1 MLNNFVLFTALRY
14 FSAKKNEKFVSIIS
28 VISLLGIT
36 IGVAALIVVMSVMNG
51 FHIELTKNIIGLN
64 GDIVVTP
71 FQGKSIDNYQ
81 DVAIKVQKQP
91 FVKYLTPMITG
102 QALAMSSKNSGVIV
116 KGIDLKD
123 LKQKGEITKNVI
135 GGSFTEY
142 VGDNK
147 IAVGS
152 ELALTLGLSIG
163 SQVKLIAP
171 NLLSTAFGSMP
182 RAKTYIVEVVFS
194 SGMYDYDAATILMPL
209 GAAQLFFSLGENINM
224 FEVSVDNSNEAA
236 KYSEVLQ
243 TLLDDDNLRVQGW
256 MENNQQFL
264 NALEVEKVAMFTI
277 LSLIIIVA
285 AFNIISSLFMIVKD
299 KTSDIA
305 ILKTIGASKYQIMA
319 IFMVNGSLIGMIGT
333 VFGALTGILFA
344 YNIEN
349 IRSYLEHFAG
359 MKIFDPAI
367 YFLYSLP
374 SVVRIQDIL
383 IVSSLSLV
391 LSFLA
396 TIYPAFRAASLNP
409 VEAMRYE

>member
-1 MLNNFVLFTALRY
+1 MLDNFILFTALRY

-28 VISLLGIT
+28 IISLLGIT

-71 FQGKSIDNYQ
+71 FQGKAIDNYQ
-81 DVAIKVQKQP
+81 EIAAKIQKQP
-91 FVKYLTPMITG
+91 FVKYLTPMISG

-142 VGDNK
+142 IGDNK

-209 GAAQLFFSLGENINM
+209 EAAQLFFSLGENINM
-224 FEVSVDNSNEAA
+224 FEVSVDDSNAAA

-243 TLLDDDNLRVQGW
+243 NLLDEDNLRAQNW

-333 VFGALTGILFA
+333 VFGALTGVLFA

-383 IVSSLSLV
+383 IVSSLALI

>member
-1 MLNNFVLFTALRY
+1 MLDNFILFTALRY
-14 FSAKKNEKFVSIIS
+14 FSAKKNEKFVSVISIIS
-28 VISLLGIT
+28 LIGIT

-81 DVAIKVQKQP
+81 EIAAKIQKQP
-91 FVKYLTPMITG
+91 FVKYLTPMISG
-102 QALAMSSKNSGVIV
+102 QALAMSGKNSGVIV

-142 VGDNK
+142 IGDNK

-209 GAAQLFFSLGENINM
+209 EAAQLFFSLGENINM
-224 FEVSVDNSNEAA
+224 FEVSVDDSNAA
-236 KYSEVLQ
+236 SKYSEILQ
-243 TLLDDDNLRVQGW
+243 NLLDEDNLRAQNW

-319 IFMVNGSLIGMIGT
+319 IFMVNGSLIGIIGT
-333 VFGALTGILFA
+333 LFGALTGVLFA

-383 IVSSLSLV
+383 IVSSLALI

>member
-1 MLNNFVLFTALRY
+1 MLDNFILFTALRY
-14 FSAKKNEKFVSIIS
+14 FSAKKNEKFVSVISIIS
-28 VISLLGIT
+28 LIGIT

-81 DVAIKVQKQP
+81 DIAAKIQKQP
-91 FVKYLTPMITG
+91 FVKYLTPMISG
-102 QALAMSSKNSGVIV
+102 QALAMSGKNSGVIV

-142 VGDNK
+142 IGDNK

-209 GAAQLFFSLGENINM
+209 EAAQLFFSLGENINM
-224 FEVSVDNSNEAA
+224 FEVSVDDSSVAP
-236 KYSEVLQ
+236 KYSEILQ
-243 TLLDDDNLRVQGW
+243 NLLDEDNLRAQNW

-319 IFMVNGSLIGMIGT
+319 IFMVNGSLIGIIGT
-333 VFGALTGILFA
+333 IFGALTGVLFA

-383 IVSSLSLV
+383 IVSSLALI

>member
-1 MLNNFVLFTALRY
+1 MLDNFILFTALRY
-14 FSAKKNEKFVSIIS
+14 FSAKKNEKFVSVISIIS
-28 VISLLGIT
+28 LIGIT

-81 DVAIKVQKQP
+81 DIAAKIQKQS
-91 FVKYLTPMITG
+91 FVKYLTPMISG
-102 QALAMSSKNSGVIV
+102 QALAMSGKNSGVIV

-142 VGDNK
+142 IGDNK

-209 GAAQLFFSLGENINM
+209 EAAQLFFSLGENINM
-224 FEVSVDNSNEAA
+224 FEVSVDDSSVAP
-236 KYSEVLQ
+236 KYSEILQ
-243 TLLDDDNLRVQGW
+243 NLLDEDNLRAQNW

-319 IFMVNGSLIGMIGT
+319 IFMVNGSLIGIIGT
-333 VFGALTGILFA
+333 IFGALTGVLFA

-383 IVSSLSLV
+383 IVSSLALI

>member
-14 FSAKKNEKFVSIIS
+14 FSAKKNEKFVSVIS
-28 VISLLGIT
+28 VISLIGIT

-64 GDIVVTP
+64 GDIVITP
-71 FQGKSIDNYQ
+71 FQGKSINNYQ
-81 DVAIKVQKQP
+81 VIGTRLKEQS
-91 FVKYLTPMITG
+91 FVTSYIPMISG
-102 QALAMSSKNSGVIV
+102 QALAMSGKNSGVIV
-116 KGIDLKD
+116 KGINLKD

-142 VGDNK
+142 IGNNK

-152 ELALTLGLSIG
+152 ELALNLGLNIG
-163 SQVKLIAP
+163 SSVKLIAP
-171 NLLSTAFGSMP
+171 NLLATAFGSIP
-182 RAKTYIVEVVFS
+182 RAKTYIVEVIFS

-209 GAAQLFFSLGENINM
+209 QAAQLFFSLGEDINM
-224 FEVSVDNSNEAA
+224 FEVIVDDSNKVQDYNEILQDLLNS
-236 KYSEVLQ
+236 
-243 TLLDDDNLRVQGW
+243 DNLRVQNW
-256 MENNQQFL
+256 MESNQQFL
-264 NALEVEKVAMFTI
+264 NALEIERVAMFTI

-305 ILKTIGASKYQIMA
+305 ILKTIGASKYQIMT
-319 IFMVNGSLIGMIGT
+319 IFIVNGSLIGIIGTLIGT
-333 VFGALTGILFA
+333 VIGVLFS

-349 IRSYLEHFAG
+349 IRSYLEHFSG
-359 MKIFDPAI
+359 VKIFDPAI

-383 IVSSLSLV
+383 IVSGLSLI

-396 TIYPAFRAASLNP
+396 TIYPALRAASLNP
-409 VEAMRYE
+409 VEVMRYE

>member
-1 MLNNFVLFTALRY
+1 MLDNFVLFTALRY

-71 FQGKSIDNYQ
+71 FQGKAIDNYQ
-81 DVAIKVQKQP
+81 DIATKVQKQP

-152 ELALTLGLSIG
+152 ELAVTLGLSIG

-209 GAAQLFFSLGENINM
+209 RAAQLFFSLGENINM

-243 TLLDDDNLRVQGW
+243 TLLDGDNLRVQGW

-333 VFGALTGILFA
+333 VFGALTGVLFA

-349 IRSYLEHFAG
+349 IRSSLEHFAG

>member
-1 MLNNFVLFTALRY
+1 MLDNFILFTALRY
-14 FSAKKNEKFVSIIS
+14 FSAKKNEKFVSVISIIS
-28 VISLLGIT
+28 LIGIT

-64 GDIVVTP
+64 GDIVVMP

-81 DVAIKVQKQP
+81 EIAAKIQKQP
-91 FVKYLTPMITG
+91 FVKYLTPMISG
-102 QALAMSSKNSGVIV
+102 QALAMSGKNSGVIV

-142 VGDNK
+142 IGDNK

-209 GAAQLFFSLGENINM
+209 EAAQLFFSLGENINM
-224 FEVSVDNSNEAA
+224 FEVSVDDSSVAS
-236 KYSEVLQ
+236 KYSDFLQ
-243 TLLDDDNLRVQGW
+243 NLLDEDNLRAQNW

-319 IFMVNGSLIGMIGT
+319 IFMVNGSLIGIIGT
-333 VFGALTGILFA
+333 LFGALTGLLFA

-383 IVSSLSLV
+383 IVSSLSLI

>member
-1 MLNNFVLFTALRY
+1 MLDNFILFTALRY
-14 FSAKKNEKFVSIIS
+14 FSAKKNEKFVSVISIIS
-28 VISLLGIT
+28 LIGIT

-71 FQGKSIDNYQ
+71 FQGKSIDNYPEI
-81 DVAIKVQKQP
+81 AAKIQKQP
-91 FVKYLTPMITG
+91 FVKYLTSMISG
-102 QALAMSSKNSGVIV
+102 QALAMSGKNSGVIV

-142 VGDNK
+142 IGDNK

-152 ELALTLGLSIG
+152 ELALTLGISIG

-209 GAAQLFFSLGENINM
+209 EAAQLFFSLGENINM
-224 FEVSVDNSNEAA
+224 FEVSVDDSNAA
-236 KYSEVLQ
+236 SKYSEILQ
-243 TLLDDDNLRVQGW
+243 NLLDEDNLRAQNW

-319 IFMVNGSLIGMIGT
+319 IFMVNGSLIGIIGT
-333 VFGALTGILFA
+333 IFGALTGVLFA

-349 IRSYLEHFAG
+349 IRSYLEYFAG

-383 IVSSLSLV
+383 IVSSLALI

>member
-1 MLNNFVLFTALRY
+1 MLDNFILFTALRY

-28 VISLLGIT
+28 IISLIGIT

-71 FQGKSIDNYQ
+71 FQGKAIDNYQ
-81 DVAIKVQKQP
+81 EIAAKIQKQP
-91 FVKYLTPMITG
+91 FVKYLTPMISG
-102 QALAMSSKNSGVIV
+102 QALAMSVKNSGVIV

-135 GGSFTEY
+135 GGNFTEY
-142 VGDNK
+142 IGDNK

-182 RAKTYIVEVVFS
+182 RAKTYIVEVIFS

-209 GAAQLFFSLGENINM
+209 QAAQLFFSLGENINM
-224 FEVSVDNSNEAA
+224 FEVSVDDSNKAS
-236 KYSEVLQ
+236 KYSETLQ
-243 TLLDDDNLRVQGW
+243 NLLDKDNLRAQNW

-305 ILKTIGASKYQIMA
+305 ILKTIGSSKYQIMA
-319 IFMVNGSLIGMIGT
+319 IFMVNGSLIGIIGT
-333 VFGALTGILFA
+333 VFGALTGVLFA

-383 IVSSLSLV
+383 IVSSLSLI

>member
-1 MLNNFVLFTALRY
+1 MLDNFILFTALRY
-14 FSAKKNEKFVSIIS
+14 FSAKKNEKFVSVISIIS
-28 VISLLGIT
+28 LIGIT

-81 DVAIKVQKQP
+81 DIAAKIQKQP
-91 FVKYLTPMITG
+91 FVKYLTPMISG
-102 QALAMSSKNSGVIV
+102 QALAMSGKNSGVIV

-142 VGDNK
+142 IGDNK

-209 GAAQLFFSLGENINM
+209 EAAQLFFSLGENINM
-224 FEVSVDNSNEAA
+224 FEVSVDDSSVAP
-236 KYSEVLQ
+236 KYSEILQ
-243 TLLDDDNLRVQGW
+243 NLLDEDNLRTQNW

-319 IFMVNGSLIGMIGT
+319 IFMVNGSLIGIIGT
-333 VFGALTGILFA
+333 IFGALTGVLFA

-383 IVSSLSLV
+383 IVSSLALI